1 MQQEEE
7 QTLELV
13 KYKIIKYL
21 LKLNIKIG
29 RKLTFLLARYE
40 ADEYAVKNENFDLR
54 TIPSR
59 IKNVMLHDQDIID
72 KRWDECQKCEFLL
85 KPTNNCTKCG
95 CFMKVKTKVAT
106 ARCPVGK
113 WEREFDF
120 IKGRKVAHSVT

>member
-1 MQQEEE
+1 M
-7 QTLELV
+7 ELV

-85 KPTNNCTKCG
+85 KPTNNCKKCG

-106 ARCPVGK
+106 ASCPIGK
-113 WEREFDF
+113 WGKEYDF
-120 IKGRKVAHSVT
+120 IKGKKVVAHPAH